1 MIYDHEA
8 FQQAIN
14 QAETDQLELED
25 TYYNDN
31 EEEDLDE
38 TGRGFNTDNG

>member
-1 MIYDHEA
+1 MYDKEA
-8 FQQAIN
+8 FQQALD

-25 TYYNDN
+25 EYYTDN

-38 TGRGFNTDNG
+38 TRRSFNTDNQ